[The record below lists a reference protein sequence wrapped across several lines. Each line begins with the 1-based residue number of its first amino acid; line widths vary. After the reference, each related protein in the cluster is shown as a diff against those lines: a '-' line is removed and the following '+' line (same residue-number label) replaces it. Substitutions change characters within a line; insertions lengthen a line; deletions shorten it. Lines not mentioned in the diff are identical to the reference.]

1 MNSALLLR
9 TWGLALALTVSACA
23 GQAETESPP
32 PAKPT
37 AVTCTAPPP
46 IKDIWALEPSL
57 KRQGKIDDSMSIE
70 QKETVIRAY
79 IRERNQIFI
88 KCKEGK

>member
-1 MNSALLLR
+1 MKSALFYPAAALGL
-9 TWGLALALTVSACA
+9 GLALSACA
-23 GQAETESPP
+23 GSAESTHPP
-32 PAKPT
+32 VVQTSK
-37 AVTCTAPPP
+37 VVCSAPPP

-57 KRQGKIDDSMSIE
+57 KRQGKIDDSMSPE